1 MKLILKLLIA
11 TVSILVAGYI
21 IPGVQ
26 VASFF
31 TALVVAIVLGV
42 LNTFIKPIIMILALP
57 INILTLGLFTV
68 VINTGMILL
77 TDKIVSG
84 FVLPGFWI
92 ALVFGFVMW
101 MVNSFLSMFLD

>member
-1 MKLILKLLIA
+1 MKLITKLLIA
-11 TVSILVAGYI
+11 TVSVLVAGYI
-21 IPGVQ
+21 TPGVHVQ
-26 VASFF
+26 SFF

-42 LNTFIKPIIMILALP
+42 LNTFMKPIIMILALP

-77 TDKIVSG
+77 TDKIVAG
-84 FVLPGFWI
+84 FVLPGFWM